1 MLGRLCT
8 LLTLVF
14 AASLSAPAQEAHPGL
29 LVDELPSDQA
39 EQVWRWTQDLVD
51 EGMIA
56 GCAAQVIRDGK
67 LVYRSVHGEMVQ
79 GSGELIRADTMYRIY
94 SMTKPVTSVA
104 AMQLV
109 EQGKLQLD
117 EPISTHLPEW
127 EGVKILVKD
136 DEGAWS
142 TEAASI
148 PITLR
153 HLLRHT
159 SGLTY
164 AHMEPGEIGK
174 RYRAEQRE
182 NGATKTLEEMSKRLA
197 TLPLKHEPG
206 TVWTYGHSTDVLGRL
221 VEVVAEQP
229 FDFYVDEH
237 ILQPLGMVDSSFVIT
252 DEKLPRLAAV
262 HSANRKGQITGVAP
276 GRLLE
281 YRKENMVPKGG
292 AGLISTLEDY
302 GRFQTML
309 MNGGKLGEVQ
319 ILKPETIALM
329 IDPHDGKAQI
339 PFARFGLGFMLEW
352 EGRNYKVMRY
362 ASWSG
367 AARTYFRN
375 DHHTKTGTMLLT
387 QTVPFDF
394 NPGKDFHD
402 MLDDVLV
409 THGDGENQE

>member
-14 AASLSAPAQEAHPGL
+14 AASLNAAAQEAHTGL
-29 LVDELPSDQA
+29 LVDELPGEQA
-39 EQVWRWTQDLVD
+39 EQIWRWTQDLID

-56 GCAAQVIRDGK
+56 GASAQIIREGK
-67 LVYRSVHGEMVQ
+67 LVYRSVHGEMEQ
-79 GSGELIRADTMYRIY
+79 GSGKLINADTMYRIY

-117 EPISTHLPEW
+117 EPIAKHLPEW
-127 EGVKILVKD
+127 EAVKVLVKD
-136 DEGAWS
+136 EDGNWS
-142 TEAASI
+142 TVAAST

-174 RYRAEQRE
+174 RYRAEQTE
-182 NGATKTLEEMSKRLA
+182 KGEVKSLEEMSKRLA
-197 TLPLKHEPG
+197 SLPLKHEPG

-221 VEVVAEQP
+221 VEVVAEQS
-229 FDFYVDEH
+229 FDSYVDEH
-237 ILQPLGMVDSSFVIT
+237 ILQPLGMVDTSFVIT
-252 DEKLPRLAAV
+252 DEKLPRLASV

-309 MNGGKLGEVQ
+309 LNGGHLGEVQ
-319 ILKPETIALM
+319 ILKPETVALM
-329 IDPHDGKAQI
+329 IDPHNGKAQI
-339 PFARFGLGFMLEW
+339 PFARFGLGFMLQW
-352 EGRNYKVMRY
+352 EGRDYKNMRY

-375 DHHTKTGTMLLT
+375 DHLTKIGTMLLT

-409 THGDGENQE
+409 TPGDEEE

>member
-1 MLGRLCT
+1 MFGRLCT
-8 LLTLVF
+8 LLTLIF
-14 AASLSAPAQEAHPGL
+14 AASLSAAAQEAHPGL
-29 LVDELPSDQA
+29 LVDELPGEQA
-39 EQVWRWTQDLVD
+39 EQIWRWTQDLID
-51 EGMIA
+51 EGKIA
-56 GCAAQVIRDGK
+56 GASAQIIRKGK
-67 LVYRSVHGEMVQ
+67 LIYRSVHGEREL
-79 GSGELIRADTMYRIY
+79 GSGQAITADTMYRIY

-117 EPISTHLPEW
+117 EPIAKHLPEW
-127 EGVKILVKD
+127 EGVKVLVKD
-136 DEGAWS
+136 EEGNWS
-142 TEAASI
+142 TVAAST

-164 AHMEPGEIGK
+164 AHMEPGEIGN
-174 RYRAEQRE
+174 RYRAEQKE
-182 NGATKTLEEMSKRLA
+182 NGAVKTLEEMSKRLA

-221 VEVVAEQP
+221 VEVVSEQS
-229 FDFYVDEH
+229 FDSYVDEH
-237 ILQPLGMVDSSFVIT
+237 ILKPLGMVDTSFVIT
-252 DEKLPRLAAV
+252 EEKLPRLASV

-309 MNGGKLGEVQ
+309 LNGGHLGEVK
-319 ILKPETIALM
+319 ILKPETVALM
-329 IDPHDGKAQI
+329 LDPHEGKAQI
-339 PFARFGLGFMLEW
+339 PFARFGLGFMLQW
-352 EGRNYKVMRY
+352 EGRDYKNMRY

-375 DHHTKTGTMLLT
+375 DHLTKTGTMLLT

-394 NPGKDFHD
+394 NPGDDFHD
-402 MLDDVLV
+402 MLDDVLLATEPV
-409 THGDGENQE
+409 SQE